1 MPMHNALA
9 HTRVPANEAMTS
21 ANPLHAL
28 NAQQQALVQR
38 LTTALGNE
46 PGVAAVA
53 LGGSYAR
60 GHATPESDIDL
71 ALYYSE
77 AAPPDLVRLT
87 QLVNELH
94 PEHSPAS
101 AAPDFT
107 AIGEWGP
114 WVNGGAWLRFGG
126 QRVDVLYRS
135 LDQVRRVLTDCAEGR
150 WELHWAQQ
158 PPFGYFSPAFI
169 EELCIGVPLFDRT
182 RGFTH
187 LRSIARVYPGALRQ
201 RIVQEFLWSAEF
213 NLAAFAPKFVRDGN
227 VFGLAGCTSRIA
239 FQLVQVLFA
248 LNMRWPVPDRV
259 ALAATCTMQNVP
271 ERFSQRLAQVLGEV
285 GTTSEAQRR
294 TLGELMTLWQEV
306 RALAGP
312 MYAPRQLPEK
322 VVEPSN

>member
-1 MPMHNALA
+1 MSTLNALA
-9 HTRVPANEAMTS
+9 HTFVDANAAMTTS
-21 ANPLHAL
+21 NSVHAL
-28 NAQQQALVQR
+28 NTQQQALVQR
-38 LTTALGNE
+38 LTTALSSV

-60 GHATPESDIDL
+60 GHATPDSDIDL
-71 ALYYSE
+71 ALYYTD
-77 AAPPDLVRLT
+77 AAPPDPARLT
-87 QLVNELH
+87 QLISTLH
-94 PEHSPAS
+94 PEVSPDA
-101 AAPDFT
+101 AAPAFT

-135 LDQVRRVLTDCAEGR
+135 LDQVRRVLTDCADGR

-169 EELCIGVPLFDRT
+169 EELSIGVPLYDRT

-213 NLAAFAPKFVRDGN
+213 NLAAFAPKFVRDRN

-259 ALAATCTMQNVP
+259 ALAVMCTMPQVPKDFPARLTNVLSNLGATP
-271 ERFSQRLAQVLGEV
+271 VEQTKALAQLH
-285 GTTSEAQRR
+285 A
-294 TLGELMTLWQEV
+294 LWLEV
-306 RALAGP
+306 RLLAGVL
-312 MYAPRQLPEK
+312 YESRRLPG
-322 VVEPSN
+322 

>member
-1 MPMHNALA
+1 MQNALA
-9 HTRVPANEAMTS
+9 HTFVAANAAMTTS
-21 ANPLHAL
+21 SSVHAL
-28 NAQQQALVQR
+28 NTQQQALLQR
-38 LTTALGNE
+38 LTTALTSE
-46 PGVAAVA
+46 PGVAAIA

-71 ALYYSE
+71 VLYYTE
-77 AAPPDLVRLT
+77 AAPPDPARLT
-87 QLVNELH
+87 QLISALH
-94 PEHSPAS
+94 PAVSAES
-101 AAPDFT
+101 AAPAFT

-114 WVNGGAWLRFGG
+114 WVNGGAWLRFGE

-169 EELCIGVPLFDRT
+169 EELSIGVPLFDRT

-213 NLAAFAPKFVRDGN
+213 NLAAFAPKFVCDGN

-239 FQLVQVLFA
+239 FQLLQVLFA

-259 ALAATCTMQNVP
+259 ALAATCTMAQVP
-271 ERFSQRLAQVLGEV
+271 ERFSLRLTQVLGEV
-285 GTTSEAQRR
+285 GTSTDAQER
-294 TLGELMTLWQEV
+294 TLAQLRTLWQEV

-312 MYAPRQLPEK
+312 MYTPRQLPG
-322 VVEPSN
+322 

>member
-1 MPMHNALA
+1 MPG
-9 HTRVPANEAMTS
+9 TAMTAS
-21 ANPLHAL
+21 TATPAL

-38 LTTALGNE
+38 LTTALSSE
-46 PGVAAVA
+46 PGVAAIA

-60 GHATPESDIDL
+60 GHATPDSDIDL
-71 ALYYSE
+71 VLYYTE
-77 AAPPDLVRLT
+77 AAPPDPARLT
-87 QLVNELH
+87 QLISALH
-94 PEHSPAS
+94 PAVSPPS
-101 AAPDFT
+101 AAPAFT

-114 WVNGGAWLRFGG
+114 WVNGGAWLRFGE

-169 EELCIGVPLFDRT
+169 EELSIGVPLYDRT

-239 FQLVQVLFA
+239 YQLVQVLFA

-259 ALAATCTMQNVP
+259 ALAATCTMAQVP
-271 ERFSQRLAQVLGEV
+271 NQFSTRLAAVLG
-285 GTTSEAQRR
+285 GLGNTTEAHTHAL
-294 TLGELMTLWQEV
+294 TLLQTLWQEV

-312 MYAPRQLPEK
+312 MYESRRLP
-322 VVEPSN
+322 NR